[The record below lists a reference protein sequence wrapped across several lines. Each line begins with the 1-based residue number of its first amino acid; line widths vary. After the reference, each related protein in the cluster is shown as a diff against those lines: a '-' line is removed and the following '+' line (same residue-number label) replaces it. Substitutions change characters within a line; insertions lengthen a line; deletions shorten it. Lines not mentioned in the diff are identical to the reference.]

1 MKWFKK
7 QKSTRPPYRDTLNV
21 NVYDVEDNDGVDK
34 HYCSFFESNFV
45 PNSVFKKTIFNFIK
59 TEMNKDLG
67 VVQAAISQKNGYVY
81 IIDQR
86 TPTPEGRVLPSD
98 IMGAFEV
105 ENETLKN
112 FNENSSYQ
120 IRTENGFCDF
130 GKKMKKQTSRA
141 AFFERFKSLV

>member
-1 MKWFKK
+1 
-7 QKSTRPPYRDTLNV
+7 
-21 NVYDVEDNDGVDK
+21 
-34 HYCSFFESNFV
+34 
-45 PNSVFKKTIFNFIK
+45 
-59 TEMNKDLG
+59 MNKDLG
-67 VVQAAISQKNGYVY
+67 VVQAAISQKNGHVY

-86 TPTPEGRVLPSD
+86 TPTPEGRVPPSD

-130 GKKMKKQTSRA
+130 GKKMNVKMN
-141 AFFERFKSLV
+141 EYLENLVRSET